1 MRYRPGMQRF
11 ARDVRR
17 QGFTIV
23 ELMTALVI
31 SGILAGMAVTR
42 SKTTIEQAR
51 IAKAIGDIRALQ
63 AEIQGYEV
71 AGSALP
77 LNLAEIGRDQLL
89 DPWGRPYVY
98 INFAAVSHGPGV
110 PPGAR
115 RDVFLVPINSTFDLY
130 SRGPDGQSQPPLP
143 AGPSQDDIVRGNDG
157 GFIGVARKF

>member
-1 MRYRPGMQRF
+1 MASTRKVQRT
-11 ARDVRR
+11 AGDLGSR
-17 QGFTIV
+17 GFTIV
-23 ELMTALVI
+23 ELLTGLVI
-31 SGILAGMAVTR
+31 TGILAGMAVVR
-42 SKTTIEQAR
+42 SKSTIEQAR

-63 AEIQGYEV
+63 AEVQGYEV

-98 INFAAVSHGPGV
+98 LNFEAVAHGHGV

-115 RDVFLVPINSTFDLY
+115 RDVFLVPINSSFDLY
-130 SRGPDGQSQPPLP
+130 SLGPDGVSAPPLP

-157 GFIGVARKF
+157 GFIGLARKF